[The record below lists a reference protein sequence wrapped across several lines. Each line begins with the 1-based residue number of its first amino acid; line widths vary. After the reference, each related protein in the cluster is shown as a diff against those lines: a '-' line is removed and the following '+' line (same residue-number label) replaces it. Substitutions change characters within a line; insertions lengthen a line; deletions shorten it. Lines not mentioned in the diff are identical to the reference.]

1 MRYTPDRLRNIA
13 FVGHADSGKTSLIE
27 AILHKT
33 GTTTRLG
40 SVTAGTTV
48 TDFEP
53 EERAKQHSL
62 YTAVAHARTSDGL
75 ELNLIDTPG
84 YPDFFAETTSSILAA
99 DIACI
104 VINAKTGIG
113 LNTRKAWRLAN
124 KFGLARMI
132 VVNKVDADDNVD
144 LDALVGSIQEAFGKR
159 CVWFR
164 RPDGVGG
171 RYGGNQDALAPG
183 SDVRE
188 AIVEAAVATDE
199 KLLEKYL
206 EQGAVSDDELAAGIL
221 AGCRAGTLVPMV
233 ATSATKELGIDD
245 LIDVVRRYMPS
256 PLDATPRK
264 GVDGQVVRPE
274 GPFLAQVFKVAIG
287 DFGAQN
293 YIRVF
298 AGEASAHTNIINRS
312 TQGKEER
319 THDFQRPQG
328 KATEAME
335 KLVAGDIAII
345 PKLDTLHTGDTIT
358 LPNGAQVVLPRPEVP
373 EPMVALAVT
382 PKTRAD
388 ETKLRPALD
397 RLQREDLAFQTARNE
412 ETHELIVRGMSML
425 HLETVL
431 NRMKERTKVEV
442 EHHPPRIAYRETIR
456 GKGDA
461 RYRHKKQSGGAGEF
475 GEVALRVLPAER
487 GEGFVFENKV
497 VGGAISSGFMPA
509 IEKGIQEAMQEGVVA
524 GYRVVDVKVE
534 VYDGKEHP
542 VDSKEVAFKKAGRGA
557 FRDAVHQAKP
567 ALLEPVMMVE
577 ITVPERFT
585 GDIMGDLARRRS
597 QPQGMEQTDEGTV
610 IKALVPE
617 AEMLTYSQDLRSM
630 TSGEGVYRMVFDHYE
645 FLPPEKAAPLIEAYK
660 KTRTEEKD

>member
-13 FVGHADSGKTSLIE
+13 FVGHADAGKTSLIE
-27 AILHKT
+27 AILHRT
-33 GTTTRLG
+33 GAVNRLG
-40 SVTAGTTV
+40 AVPAGTTV

-53 EERAKQHSL
+53 EEREKQHSF
-62 YTAVAHARTSDGL
+62 YTAVAHATTRDGL

-99 DIACI
+99 DVACI
-104 VINAKTGIG
+104 VVNAKTGIG

-124 KFGLARMI
+124 KYGLARMI
-132 VVNKVDADDNVD
+132 VVNKLDASDVEV
-144 LDALVGSIQEAFGKR
+144 DALVASLQEAFGKR

-164 RPDGVGG
+164 RPLGAGDAYRGD
-171 RYGGNQDALAPG
+171 QDALAPD
-183 SDVRE
+183 SDLRE
-188 AIVEAAVATDE
+188 AIVEAAVETDE
-199 KLLEKYL
+199 RLLEKYL
-206 EQGAVSDDELAAGIL
+206 DQGAVSEDELAAGIL
-221 AGCRAGTLVPMV
+221 AGCRSGALVPMV
-233 ATSATKELGIDD
+233 ATSATKELGVDD
-245 LIDVVRRYMPS
+245 LIEVFSRYMPS
-256 PLDATPRK
+256 PLDAAPRK
-264 GVDGQVVRPE
+264 AADGQEVRPE
-274 GPFLAQVFKVAIG
+274 GPFVAQVFKVAIG
-287 DFGAQN
+287 DYGAQS
-293 YIRVF
+293 YVRVF
-298 AGEASAHTNIINRS
+298 AGEASAHTNILNLS
-312 TQGKEER
+312 TGGKEER

-328 KATEAME
+328 KAVDPMD

-358 LPNGAQVVLPRPEVP
+358 IPGGSQAVLPRPEVP
-373 EPMVALAVT
+373 EPMVSLAVA

-397 RLQREDLAFQTARNE
+397 RLQREDLAFQTGRNE

-431 NRMKERTKVEV
+431 HRMKERTKVEV
-442 EHHPPRIAYRETIR
+442 EHHAPKIAYRETIR

-487 GEGFVFENKV
+487 GEGFVFESKV
-497 VGGAISSGFMPA
+497 VGGAISGSYMPA

-524 GYRVVDVKVE
+524 GYRFVDVKVE
-534 VYDGKEHP
+534 VYDGKEHA

-557 FRDAVHQAKP
+557 FREAVQQAKP
-567 ALLEPVMMVE
+567 ALLEPVMLVE
-577 ITVPERFT
+577 ITASERYT

-617 AEMLTYSQDLRSM
+617 AEMQTYSQDLRSM
-630 TSGEGVYRMVFDHYE
+630 TSGEGVYHMTFDHYE
-645 FLPPEKAAPLIEAYK
+645 FLPPDKAAPLIEAHRK
-660 KTRTEEKD
+660 ARTEDKE

>member
-27 AILHKT
+27 AILHRT
-33 GTTTRLG
+33 GAVSRLG
-40 SVTAGTTV
+40 AVPAGTTV

-53 EERAKQHSL
+53 EERAKQHSF
-62 YTAVAHARTSDGL
+62 YTAVAHATTRDGL

-104 VINAKTGIG
+104 VVNAKTGIA

-124 KFGLARMI
+124 KHGLARMI
-132 VVNKVDADDNVD
+132 VVNKMDASDVE

-164 RPDGVGG
+164 RPDGAGDAYRG
-171 RYGGNQDALAPG
+171 DQDALAQG
-183 SDVRE
+183 SDLRE
-188 AIVEAAVATDE
+188 AIVEAAVETDE
-199 KLLEKYL
+199 RLLEKYL
-206 EQGAVSDDELAAGIL
+206 EQGAVSEDELSAGIL
-221 AGCRAGTLVPMV
+221 AGCRGGTLVPMV
-233 ATSATKELGIDD
+233 ATSATEELGIDD
-245 LIDVVRRYMPS
+245 LLEVLARYMPS
-256 PLDATPRK
+256 PLEAAPRK
-264 GVDGQVVRPE
+264 GVGGEVIKPE
-274 GPFLAQVFKVAIG
+274 GPFVAQVFKVAIG

-298 AGEASAHTNIINRS
+298 AGEAAAHTNILNLS

-328 KATEAME
+328 KGTEAMD

-358 LPNGAQVVLPRPEVP
+358 TPSGSQVVLPRPEVP
-373 EPMVALAVT
+373 EPMVSLAVA

-397 RLQREDLAFQTARNE
+397 RLQREDLAFQTGRNE
-412 ETHELIVRGMSML
+412 ETHELIVRGMSLL

-431 NRMKERTKVEV
+431 HRMKERTKVEV

-487 GEGFVFENKV
+487 GEGFVFESKV
-497 VGGAISSGFMPA
+497 VGGAISGSYLPA

-524 GYRVVDVKVE
+524 GYRFVDVKVE
-534 VYDGKEHP
+534 VYDGKEHA

-557 FRDAVHQAKP
+557 FREAVQQAKP

-577 ITVPERFT
+577 ITAPERFT

-617 AEMLTYSQDLRSM
+617 AEMQTYSQDLRSM
-630 TSGEGVYRMVFDHYE
+630 TSGEGVYHMAFDHYE
-645 FLPPEKAAPLIEAYK
+645 FLPPDKAAPLIEAHRK
-660 KTRTEEKD
+660 SRGEEKE